1 MAVVKSTKFGN
12 CSGMA
17 SDELGQLLG
26 LIEKGRAKMAG
37 RVVSVEE
44 QRARYRKLAQLLP
57 TPEGVTVEPVDA
69 DGVPAEWH
77 RPTGGDET
85 AAVVYFHGGGY
96 CIGGAD
102 THRGMA
108 GHLAVATGVPVL
120 VVDYRLAPE
129 HPHPAPVTDA
139 VSAYRW
145 VLKQGVEPGRTT
157 VAGDSAGGG
166 LAVTTCLALRAEG
179 HPLPGFAVLI
189 SPWTDVE
196 GTGPTMTTLADVD
209 PMVTGDGL
217 AEMREWFLAGH
228 DPQDPLVSPLH
239 GDLAGLP
246 PTLIHVGEREML
258 LDDALRLADR
268 MRHAGVDVT
277 CEVWPEMVH
286 VWHMFAGQV
295 PESDEGL
302 AAIADWLR
310 SRLTGV
316 TVPETS

>member
-1 MAVVKSTKFGN
+1 MVKSTKFGK
-12 CSGMA
+12 CSLMA
-17 SDELGQLLG
+17 SDELRDLLG

-37 RVVSVEE
+37 RVVTVDE

-57 TPEGVTVEPVDA
+57 APEGVTVEAVDA
-69 DGVPAEWH
+69 GGVPAEWH
-77 RPTGGDET
+77 RPAGGDDS
-85 AAVVYFHGGGY
+85 AAIVYFHGGGY
-96 CIGGAD
+96 CIGGVD

-120 VVDYRLAPE
+120 TVDYRLAPE
-129 HPHPAPVTDA
+129 HPHPAPVEDA
-139 VSAYRW
+139 ASAYRW
-145 VLKQGVEPGRTT
+145 VLQQGVAAGRTAL
-157 VAGDSAGGG
+157 AGDSAGGG
-166 LAVTTCLALRAEG
+166 LAVTTCLALREG
-179 HPLPGFAVLI
+179 GDPLPGFAVLI

-196 GTGPTMTTLADVD
+196 GTGATMNTLAGDD
-209 PMVTGDGL
+209 PMVTGEGL

-228 DPQDPLVSPLH
+228 DPRDPLVSPLH

-268 MRHAGVDVT
+268 LRSAGVDVT

-295 PESDEGL
+295 PESDAGLEAIATWLRPRL
-302 AAIADWLR
+302 AAAR
-310 SRLTGV
+310 
-316 TVPETS
+316 P